1 METKTSVASHCVV
14 IDQKQKVTVTGVEKV
29 LSVKNHCLSLS
40 TSMGILIFTGKNFAI
55 SGFSEK
61 EKTFSFGGE
70 ISSAVYQGQKES
82 FIKKFFK

>member
-1 METKTSVASHCVV
+1 MEISRKK
-14 IDQKQKVTVTGVEKV
+14 ITGAE
-29 LSVKNHCLSLS
+29 
-40 TSMGILIFTGKNFAI
+40 I
-55 SGFSEK
+55 SEK